1 MHFPMRLLALVWLGV
16 FCLLTAISIEH
27 LITPVTPDWDIA
39 ADMLLQ
45 NRIRDEGFLLTGH
58 YSRWEFNHPG
68 PFWFYY
74 NHVIEWLL
82 SPLELSRVQL
92 WYCGA
97 LLLSSLL
104 IAYAASG
111 LTLLLQPANPRVFA
125 LGTAALLVGFI
136 GQELSGIWMPDRMIA
151 PYAAFLVSLALLSRG
166 HIPSLP
172 VTVLL
177 LCILVHGYVTMPVLT
192 LPFLAWGGWMAWRRQ
207 GGWPA
212 IARYPVALIGSGLII
227 LLFVAPLVVDLVLE
241 DTPNIKRILA
251 VQASFKNYDK
261 PDAGELLRFTG
272 RLLWPDRSWQWACMG
287 LLFPVLLWR
296 APRQVWRMPSARFWL
311 QLLLVVSVFVFA
323 YYSRT
328 PAPLYA
334 FIAKF
339 YLAVPPL
346 MLAALL
352 LYNRQRTWLT
362 ASVILLMLVPY
373 FKPAPIEDG
382 ADIRHAAQALE
393 QSSAGTPVRLDY
405 EDHYQWISV
414 AGLLLELDRRGVDAC
429 TTWRH
434 MAFLYTQARVCPPD
448 TLPTHRLVK
457 PDGCTH
463 NCLFAGRKFGVQP
476 FSLRAITPGSLIRSN
491 STRVSFSHWQG
502 PEAGFRW
509 TRGRESTILFRVADR
524 PFAGRLS
531 LVVDTLGEQSL
542 TLSLNGEQLYSAR
555 LQGSRQNVEIRF
567 DSRLLRQGEVN
578 VLKLHTPDARAP
590 EGPDARILAIALRHL
605 TIE

>member
-1 MHFPMRLLALVWLGV
+1 MSFPIRLLALVWLAV

-27 LITPVTPDWDIA
+27 LITPVTPGWDIA

-82 SPLELSRVQL
+82 SPFELSRVQV
-92 WYCGA
+92 WHWGA
-97 LLLSSLL
+97 LLLSSVF
-104 IAYAASG
+104 IAYAATG
-111 LTLLLQPANPRVFA
+111 LSVLLEPPGPRVFA
-125 LGTAALLVGFI
+125 LATAALLVGLI
-136 GQELSGIWMPDRMIA
+136 GPELIGIWMPERLTA
-151 PYAAFLVSLALLSRG
+151 TYAAFLVSLALLSRG

-192 LPFLAWGGWMAWRRQ
+192 LPFLAWGCWMAWRRQ

-212 IARYPVALIGSGLII
+212 IARYPAALIGSSLII
-227 LLFVAPLVVDLVLE
+227 LLFVSPLVVDFLLE

-251 VQASFKNYDK
+251 AQASFKNHDK
-261 PDAGELLRFTG
+261 PDAGEVLSFTG
-272 RLLWPDRSWQWACMG
+272 DLLGRNRSWQWACVG
-287 LLFPVLLWR
+287 LL
-296 APRQVWRMPSARFWL
+296 
-311 QLLLVVSVFVFA
+311 LLLFWRTLRQAWHRPSSRFLLKLLLAVTLFVFL

-328 PAPLYA
+328 PSPLFA

-346 MLAALL
+346 VLAATL
-352 LYNRQRTWLT
+352 LYNGQKRLL
-362 ASVILLMLVPY
+362 AAVVILLMLAPY
-373 FKPAPIEDG
+373 FRLAPIEDG
-382 ADIRHAAQALE
+382 ADIRHAAEALA
-393 QSSAGTPVRLDY
+393 QPSAETQVRLDY
-405 EDHYQWISV
+405 EDHYQWPHV
-414 AGLLLELDRRGVDAC
+414 AGILLELDRRGVEAC

-434 MAFLYTQARVCPPD
+434 MAFLYTRARVCPAD
-448 TLPTHRLVK
+448 TFPTHRLVK
-457 PDGCTH
+457 PDGCTD
-463 NCLFAGRKFGVQP
+463 NCLFAGKDFGVQP
-476 FSLRAITPGSLIRSN
+476 VSLVAITPGTPIRSD
-491 STRVSFSHWQG
+491 TARVSFRHWQG

-509 TRGRESTILFRVADR
+509 TRGTESEILFKIADR

-542 TLSLNGEQLYSAR
+542 TLLLNGERLYSER
-555 LQGSRQNVEIRF
+555 LQGSRQGIEVRF
-567 DSRLLRQGEVN
+567 DPQLLRQGEVN
-578 VLKLHTPDARAP
+578 VLTLQTPDAHAP
-590 EGPDARILAIALRHL
+590 DGPDTRILAIALRNL
-605 TIE
+605 TFE